1 MIYVKK
7 YVLQSLLFL
16 FLLSC
21 LTSCCTSSTLTSYD
35 NYTFQTKGKR
45 KNPAILFFSDLNIT
59 ANDSLVKYLSKDY
72 YVIVIQ
78 ELEDDF
84 LTKLNADNS
93 LTRGITGLAL
103 YNHIDSQI
111 HLAGIA
117 ATGLECI
124 HVCSW
129 GMNTRTPQIKLYPL
143 FEGSLNDHLRLALGG
158 VSTVFPAYSKDLDAL
173 EIYNN
178 INNMYPPSGMLLG
191 YSYRYLESLKTLDI
205 QTQMSSYEG
214 ILDIQV
220 LH

>member
-21 LTSCCTSSTLTSYD
+21 LTSCRTSSTLTSYD
-35 NYTFQTKGKR
+35 NYIFQTKGKR

-59 ANDSLVKYLSKDY
+59 ANDSLVKHLSKDY

-93 LTRGITGLAL
+93 LTRGINGLAL
-103 YNHIDSQI
+103 YNHVDEQI
-111 HLAGIA
+111 KLAGIA
-117 ATGLECI
+117 ASGLECI
-124 HVCSW
+124 HICSW
-129 GMNTRTPQIKLYPL
+129 GMNTRTSQIKLYPL
-143 FEGSLNDHLRLALGG
+143 FKGSLNDHLRLALGG
-158 VSTVFPAYSKDLDAL
+158 ATNIFPAYNTDLDVL

-178 INNMYPPSGMLLG
+178 INNTYPPSGMLLG
-191 YSYRYLESLKTLDI
+191 YSYRYLESLKKLDI
-205 QTQMSSYEG
+205 QTHMSSYEG
-214 ILDIQV
+214 ILDIKV